1 MEMKLGLFDILS
13 TSTLQ
18 ISSYLDLSETN
29 KAEVAGSIA
38 KYLSI
43 AKLFSERMWK
53 IFPLGL
59 CEQIDEVLTNIDSN
73 LVFLSL
79 FRLIVS
85 NWIGKTLNESLLS
98 ATETSE
104 STFTML
110 CYNFSHQ
117 KMGFFGNFLM
127 KKPSDTP

>member
-1 MEMKLGLFDILS
+1 
-13 TSTLQ
+13 
-18 ISSYLDLSETN
+18 
-29 KAEVAGSIA
+29 
-38 KYLSI
+38 
-43 AKLFSERMWK
+43 MWK
-53 IFPLGL
+53 FFPLRL
-59 CEQIDEVLTNIDSN
+59 CEQIDAVLTDIDSN

-117 KMGFFGNFLM
+117 KMGFFGDFFT
-127 KKPSDTP
+127 KKPSDTQKYDDNYGKTMDFLLEELLSYQYIYILTIVELSGSLGN